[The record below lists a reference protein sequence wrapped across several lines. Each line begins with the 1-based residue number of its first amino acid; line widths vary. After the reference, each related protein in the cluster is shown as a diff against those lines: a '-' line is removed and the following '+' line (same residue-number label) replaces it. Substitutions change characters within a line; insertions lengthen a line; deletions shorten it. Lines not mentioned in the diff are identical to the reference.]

1 MKIGMLFSLTGP
13 LAQME
18 QSILDGAL
26 LAVDEINNDGGVRG
40 QDLRPAIYDD
50 HSEVLSSAR
59 GINHLCGTEHVNV
72 IVGGYTSASR
82 VAMLPAIHANR
93 ALLMYPTY
101 FEGEEADP
109 RVFYCGAAPNQYLAD
124 YLSWVADNLGRRVYI
139 IGSDYVYPRVLAEAI
154 ARHGVHLDVETVGS
168 WYAPLGET
176 NFQTVLDDIRR
187 KNPSVIICNLVGM
200 DSTSAFYQQFH
211 DAGFSAA
218 TLPIAATV
226 TTEVDLAHMS
236 PELTNGHFMT
246 GTYFSGVDSEVNSS
260 YRESLWKIRGQR
272 WSHPAQVGA
281 YNAVHAIRIA
291 AEHADSFD
299 PAHLSAALLGVRFER
314 NPEGLPFYFLNN
326 HYSAHPSYV
335 ARASN
340 GKYDVLEEFSPRL
353 PEPWW
358 SGKRSLAAPG

>member
-1 MKIGMLFSLTGP
+1 MLFSLTGP

-139 IGSDYVYPRVLAEAI
+139 IGSDYVYPL
-154 ARHGVHLDVETVGS
+154 
-168 WYAPLGET
+168 
-176 NFQTVLDDIRR
+176 
-187 KNPSVIICNLVGM
+187 
-200 DSTSAFYQQFH
+200 
-211 DAGFSAA
+211 
-218 TLPIAATV
+218 
-226 TTEVDLAHMS
+226 
-236 PELTNGHFMT
+236 
-246 GTYFSGVDSEVNSS
+246 
-260 YRESLWKIRGQR
+260 SLI
-272 WSHPAQVGA
+272 H
-281 YNAVHAIRIA
+281 I
-291 AEHADSFD
+291 
-299 PAHLSAALLGVRFER
+299 
-314 NPEGLPFYFLNN
+314 
-326 HYSAHPSYV
+326 
-335 ARASN
+335 
-340 GKYDVLEEFSPRL
+340 
-353 PEPWW
+353 
-358 SGKRSLAAPG
+358 